1 MHKVPLAVIAALD
14 DEIRN
19 ISSRMSVD
27 SRIHVRPGLITK
39 GTYGQRPLVLV
50 RTGVGR
56 QAMRSTISSLLA
68 NHRPELIIHTGY
80 CGGAEPTLAPG
91 DIVLADR
98 VVDSRDGA
106 VIECDEAIVARASKL
121 LKDRSMRAR
130 VGSLVTVDEVASSP
144 HDKAFL
150 ATQHGSIGIDME
162 SSEFAIA
169 AGQAGIPFLVARA
182 VLDPLDYEV
191 PDLCDAMDENGSTDG
206 IALAEHLVKKPAD
219 VLKLPRL
226 QYMAAQARGAI
237 HAFIDA
243 WLQNDGRNAIT

>member
-1 MHKVPLAVIAALD
+1 MHNVPLAIVAALD

-50 RTGVGR
+50 RTGLGR
-56 QAMRSTISSLLA
+56 DAMRGTISSFLA
-68 NHRPELIIHTGY
+68 NHRPEFLIHTGY

-91 DIVLADR
+91 DIVVADR
-98 VVDSRDGA
+98 IVDSRDGGS
-106 VIECDEAIVARASKL
+106 IKCDETIVAQAHRV
-121 LKDRSMRAR
+121 LKESAMRGR
-130 VGSLVTVDEVASSP
+130 VGSLVTVDDVAASP

-162 SSEFAIA
+162 SSEFASA
-169 AGQAGIPFLVARA
+169 VSRAGIPFLVARA

-191 PDLCDAMDENGSTDG
+191 PDLGGAIDENGSTDG
-206 IALAEHLVKKPAD
+206 LALAEHLVKKPTD
-219 VLKLPRL
+219 FLKLPRL
-226 QYMAAQARGAI
+226 QYMATQARASI

-243 WLQNDGRNAIT
+243 WMREEAT